1 MQHIYFEFDE
11 HKYYVELNNQ
21 RYAVRQITQFPSGRI
36 SLSSHENTLAE
47 NQMTIDE
54 DEVLISEEKFDELW
68 FKELAVYADEWEK
81 TKAKY
86 PLNTKV
92 TGVVQYFYPQ
102 GIICDIDG
110 VLAITIDDAYMPDDV
125 MLYPDDVLDGVVIGY
140 DEENMWVK
148 FESES
153 SKNTN

>member
-21 RYAVRQITQFPSGRI
+21 RYAVRQITEYPNGRI

-47 NQMTIDE
+47 NQVKVEE
-54 DEVLISEEKFDELW
+54 DDPFLTEEQFNEKW
-68 FKELAVYADEWEK
+68 NKELKTYSEQWER
-81 TKAKY
+81 TKEEY
-86 PLNTKV
+86 PLGKKL

-102 GIICDIDG
+102 GIICDVDG
-110 VLAITIDDAYMPDDV
+110 ILAMTIDESYMPGDV

-140 DEENMWVK
+140 DEENMWVL
-148 FESES
+148 FESE
-153 SKNTN
+153 